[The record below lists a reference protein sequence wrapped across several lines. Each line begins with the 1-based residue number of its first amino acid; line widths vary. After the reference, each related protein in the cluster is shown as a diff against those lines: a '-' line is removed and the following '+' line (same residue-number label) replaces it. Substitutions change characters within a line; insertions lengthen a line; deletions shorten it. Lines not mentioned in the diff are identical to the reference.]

1 MGLVTFFVV
10 IIILIDKLSV
20 IVYEH
25 VKYEI
30 IWSFVKTEIVKN
42 LWLFQ
47 PCRRNEEAATL
58 RHSDHNHVWSFVR
71 TEALKATGIQIMVL
85 QGVTPCSAYIGTGVS
100 EKYVTSIFKVLV
112 KIPRFEFT

>member
-30 IWSFVKTEIVKN
+30 I
-42 LWLFQ
+42 
-47 PCRRNEEAATL
+47 
-58 RHSDHNHVWSFVR
+58 
-71 TEALKATGIQIMVL
+71 
-85 QGVTPCSAYIGTGVS
+85 
-100 EKYVTSIFKVLV
+100 
-112 KIPRFEFT
+112 